1 MTTNDL
7 ITNLVAV
14 TARLID
20 LMGREI
26 DLLRAM
32 KPREIDELQDEKS
45 TLARRYADA
54 VQQLSSEPE
63 RLASVAPGVRDELK
77 RATERFE
84 VAVAE
89 NARALR
95 SASEANAR
103 LIKAIVEAAEGQIPR
118 AEGYTPTGGTAAR
131 LVGPRGRA
139 VALSINQQF

>member
-32 KPREIDELQDEKS
+32 KPREIDELQGEKS
-45 TLARRYADA
+45 ELARRYASA
-54 VQQLSSEPE
+54 VEQLSSEPA
-63 RLASVAPGVRDELK
+63 RLASVAPVVRDELR

-84 VAVAE
+84 AAVAE

-139 VALSINQQF
+139 VALTINQQF